1 LSVLLIENSIDCS
14 GSDIDYDWSVTPANG
29 KGSIFRF
36 DIANKIVSW
45 YSGFGDLFGSFTIT
59 VTGKVNRSNSN
70 SVTGSLTFTVIVTA
84 TCSDSTEVITITS
97 CEDSTATP
105 LAYSYSF
112 LSTDIN

>member
-1 LSVLLIENSIDCS
+1 LPVLLIENSNDCS

-29 KGSIFRF
+29 KESMFRF

-45 YSGFGDLFGSFTIT
+45 YSGFGDLFGTFTII
-59 VTGKVNRSNSN
+59 VTGKINRSNSN
-70 SVTGSLTFTVIVTA
+70 SVSGSLTFTVIVTA

-97 CEDSTATP
+97 CEDSATTP